1 MKRKILVSLCIII
14 CLVFNT
20 VSISAVDLT
29 DSDAPVAV
37 YCSEETYQIIYSFL
51 SDWPIGELD
60 YTSLT
65 VTYVHEL
72 KRVNDESALLEV
84 VSVIDAN
91 GVNAYLIVDLSKG
104 MVAEFGESTSPYS
117 DCDPNNTWYY
127 APLQYYEAESE
138 TSTVINNLNSGISY
152 NLNDY
157 NRAYDEDS
165 SEVTYDTPADTAFVP
180 LSAEYAAAAS
190 STYGYIEGVPD
201 YQQADGYLCINTS
214 LLNVIRYWD
223 LNGFSDLIPWWVTIN
238 ATRSRIQTCLV
249 NNGGSGSNSSIPGAV
264 EEYVET
270 YGNYA
275 AVVDNMWYP
284 EFFDLKFEINY
295 GDPCLVGFPDFYTSP
310 HMTTGVGYSIAGDT
324 EYVIVHDN
332 HSNTAEDVAIPFVE
346 VDFISGIYIYDPN
359 N

>member
-29 DSDAPVAV
+29 DSDSPVAV

-157 NRAYDEDS
+157 NRAY
-165 SEVTYDTPADTAFVP
+165 
-180 LSAEYAAAAS
+180 
-190 STYGYIEGVPD
+190 
-201 YQQADGYLCINTS
+201 N
-214 LLNVIRYWD
+214 
-223 LNGFSDLIPWWVTIN
+223 
-238 ATRSRIQTCLV
+238 
-249 NNGGSGSNSSIPGAV
+249 
-264 EEYVET
+264 
-270 YGNYA
+270 
-275 AVVDNMWYP
+275 
-284 EFFDLKFEINY
+284 
-295 GDPCLVGFPDFYTSP
+295 
-310 HMTTGVGYSIAGDT
+310 
-324 EYVIVHDN
+324 
-332 HSNTAEDVAIPFVE
+332 
-346 VDFISGIYIYDPN
+346 
-359 N
+359 